1 MRQLK
6 CAQQELLLEAYLLI
20 WETKQQKHQTIWQQ
34 PHKWAQPAKEIRQRQ
49 NSQLRNKYIMLLR
62 EFIYFNDNNNDFA
75 VDRRYDNKK
84 DSSVVEKS
92 DTRKIRL
99 TLRQINQLRLQA
111 EAHEA
116 ESQSELGFIQ
126 QMYGTPIEQEAPA

>member
-1 MRQLK
+1 
-6 CAQQELLLEAYLLI
+6 
-20 WETKQQKHQTIWQQ
+20 
-34 PHKWAQPAKEIRQRQ
+34 
-49 NSQLRNKYIMLLR
+49 MLLR
-62 EFIYFNDNNNDFA
+62 EFIYFNDNTNDFA
-75 VDRRYDNKK
+75 VDRRYDNRK
-84 DSSVVEKS
+84 DSTVVKKS

-126 QMYGTPIEQEAPA
+126 QMYGTPVESTETAA